1 MKRTITLGRGAGAL
15 LLGSTLL
22 LAGCGDDN
30 STASTSSTS
39 TISGT
44 AATGAPVVGG
54 TVTLACKGGATA
66 SDTTSAQGRWSV
78 TMDKSSLPCAVQ
90 VTNGTVGGIANTQ
103 TLFSFTLGSGD
114 TITTNLTPLTTLAL
128 AKAWGSTLDATFLTG
143 LDNTELATLS
153 SAIAAAVDTLVS
165 DLQARGFTLPGG
177 SFNPLSRPFSPE
189 SGNAYDDLLEDLK
202 AALAAAGTD
211 LDTLMALYADGS
223 GNLPDAP
230 ATGTGECTSGV
241 NKLVFSNA
249 PSDFC
254 GFTRSASMAGEAGYY
269 QFTSADSETGGV
281 TYVKFTLAA
290 EEVVS
295 ATIEN
300 DLYSFVCGESPLPAC
315 SGITANFITGG
326 VEITFTNATL
336 PALSD
341 ITEVLTVNG
350 QLTHTTSSSGTG
362 GSSEGL
368 PATPLESGQFGVRF
382 AVNGVINGTEQSGQI
397 RYWAGPFAFEDV
409 TASSFTAY
417 IASDTPSDSF
427 SLRNLS
433 NTPGTYDCGAAFG
446 AALGRNIEFGFVGGD
461 GFSTMGT
468 SGVTGFTCSI
478 TITQGRTY
486 STGIYYG
493 AMEGSFQARFFKTG
507 QAVNLGDSVFVSG
520 NFRLGDTSV
529 PPFTPPVFIV
539 PLP

>member
-1 MKRTITLGRGAGAL
+1 MKTIITLGRGAGAL

-22 LAGCGDDN
+22 LAGCSDDN
-30 STASTSSTS
+30 NTAATSSTS

-44 AATGAPVVGG
+44 AATGAPIVGG

-66 SDTTSAQGRWSV
+66 SDITSAQGRWSV

-128 AKAWGSTLDATFLTG
+128 AKAWGSTLDVAFFAG
-143 LDNTELATLS
+143 LDDSGLATLS
-153 SAIAAAVDTLVS
+153 ASIAAAVDTLVT

-189 SGNAYDDLLEDLK
+189 SGNAYDDLLEHLK

-211 LDTLMALYADGS
+211 LDSLMALYADGS

-230 ATGTGECTSGV
+230 ETGAGECTSGV
-241 NKLVFSNA
+241 NKLVFGNS
-249 PSDFC
+249 PSSFC
-254 GFTRSASMAGEAGYY
+254 GFTKSASSAGESGYY
-269 QFTSADSETGGV
+269 QFTSTAGDDGV
-281 TYVKFTLAA
+281 TYVKLTLSGEQVLNAI
-290 EEVVS
+290 
-295 ATIEN
+295 IEN
-300 DLYSFVCGESPLPAC
+300 NAYAFVCNGASAC
-315 SGITANFITGG
+315 SGINGNFISGG
-326 VEITFTNATL
+326 LEVTFTNAVLSDLSGTL
-336 PALSD
+336 PD
-341 ITEVLTVNG
+341 MTVNG
-350 QLTHTTSSSGTG
+350 TLTHTTSSGTG

-368 PATPLESGQFGVRF
+368 PATPLEGGQFGVRF

-409 TASSFTAY
+409 TSSSFTAY

-427 SLRNLS
+427 SLRNLP

-446 AALGRNIEFGFVGGD
+446 AALGRNIEFGLVGGD
-461 GFSTMGT
+461 GFSTMDT

-486 STGIYYG
+486 STGLYYG

-529 PPFTPPVFIV
+529 PPFIPPVFIV